1 VDIKD
6 ALIPFVA
13 HKQYPLRKA
22 YAALFEKLKIMYAAF
37 GFVNTND
44 FAGLAIYDDLVFY
57 RMAFSLAGIGITL
70 FFWGVPFLA
79 LCNLR

>member
-1 VDIKD
+1 
-6 ALIPFVA
+6 
-13 HKQYPLRKA
+13 LRKA

-57 RMAFSLAGIGITL
+57 SYFSSQRGEDEIE
-70 FFWGVPFLA
+70 
-79 LCNLR
+79 